1 MSANKD
7 CCCCCWV
14 DDLPAFTDKGKA
26 SFLESEGVAIL
37 KKVAQ
42 ESDDNELIDLVF
54 EILSSIIVDGKYV
67 FFLLQLS
74 LGRKNRPEWAAKC

>member
-7 CCCCCWV
+7 CCCCCRV
-14 DDLPAFTDKGKA
+14 DDLPTFTDKGKA

-74 LGRKNRPEWAAKC
+74 LGRKNRPE